1 MSNLDIQFDGW
12 SLATNADLAEAR
24 VQMSKVMRST
34 SGGAAQ
40 AFAGSATQARLEG
53 LRITVSGTLA
63 GTDQSDIRDKWS
75 LIMEHLGGVD
85 RNRFGRLDLYGDGH
99 FWAQLE
105 ASPTFTPTGPQT
117 ASVLLQFF
125 CADPYRRSASLVT
138 KSSTPTSPNFE
149 ISLTHGS
156 DFSGNVPR
164 IPIRIDLGSGWQKDE
179 LVRVQNTTVGWIFEH
194 VVTQDLTG
202 LGLYIDGDR
211 HQVLEAG
218 EPVYEAVS
226 GTSPWIVGGTAN
238 TLDFT
243 DSDRIQSFQI
253 EFYDRFWS

>member
-1 MSNLDIQFDGW
+1 VADLDIKFDGW

-24 VQMSKVMRST
+24 VQMSKVLRSS
-34 SGGAAQ
+34 SGGGVQ
-40 AFAGSATQARLEG
+40 AFAGAATQARLEG
-53 LRITVSGTLA
+53 LRITVSGTLV
-63 GTDQSDIRDKWS
+63 GTSQSDLRDKWS
-75 LIMEHLGGVD
+75 LILEHLGGVD
-85 RNRFGRLDLYGDGH
+85 RDRFGRLDLYGDGH

-105 ASPTFTPTGPQT
+105 ASPTFTPIGPEM
-117 ASVLLQFF
+117 ASVLMQFF
-125 CADPYRRSASLVT
+125 CPDPFRRSASLVT
-138 KSSTPTSPNFE
+138 KSGTPTSPDFE
-149 ISLTHGS
+149 LSLTHGA
-156 DFSGNVPR
+156 DFNGNVPR

-179 LVRVQNTTVGWIFEH
+179 LVRIESTTVGWIFEH

-218 EPVYEAVS
+218 EPVHEAVS
-226 GTSPWIVGGTAN
+226 GAFPWIVGGAAN

-243 DSDRIQSFQI
+243 DCDRFQSFQI